1 MDELIKMKVLILC
14 TGNSCRSQMAEAIL
28 QRLDNEIQVVSAG
41 TNPAQQIHPVA
52 VTALAEIGIDISE
65 AKTKN
70 ILDYLNDDWDY
81 LITVCD
87 VANET
92 CPSFNGTVGNKIYIK
107 FDNPLAYEGDD
118 EFILNLVRNNRD
130 RMIEEFEFFYREI
143 LTKNKEK

>member
-92 CPSFNGTVGNKIYIK
+92 CPSFNGSSFVLY
-107 FDNPLAYEGDD
+107 AS
-118 EFILNLVRNNRD
+118 
-130 RMIEEFEFFYREI
+130 
-143 LTKNKEK
+143 